1 MLDKVRQIPIRR
13 NTVQDIASCRPMKN
27 DYPYP
32 IAARRQPR
40 RPSPAN
46 PKDSRLHVRDS
57 FSAPGKRCTA
67 FLLRAL
73 LVCLLLFTANACT
86 LSSKN
91 LAPNVAGSAI
101 SNTALSTLGTPYRL
115 GGTSPRKGF
124 DCSGLVAWAYARHG
138 LSLPRTTSAQS
149 KVGQAV
155 SKDGLQQG
163 DIVVF
168 KAGWGLHTGIYTG
181 RGKFVHSPSRGKTV
195 REDKLD
201 SEYWRDRFVYGRRV

>member
-1 MLDKVRQIPIRR
+1 
-13 NTVQDIASCRPMKN
+13 MKN
-27 DYPYP
+27 GYPYP
-32 IAARRQPR
+32 IAGRRQPR
-40 RPSPAN
+40 RPSPVN
-46 PKDSRLHVRDS
+46 PKDSHPHVRDL
-57 FSAPGKRCTA
+57 FSAPCKRCAT

-91 LAPNVAGSAI
+91 LAPNVAGPAI
-101 SNTALSTLGTPYRL
+101 CNSALSTLGTPYRL
-115 GGTSPRKGF
+115 GGTTPHKGF

-138 LSLPRTTSAQS
+138 VSVPRTTSAQS

-155 SKDGLQQG
+155 SKEGLQQG

-195 REDKLD
+195 REDKMD
-201 SEYWRDRFVYGRRV
+201 SEYWRNRFVFGRRV